1 MALISSLRFF
11 YKTNLTV
18 SLKAWKQKKPFQTDK
33 RSLNEEKKSV
43 KDCWGEKNTEKEN
56 IFFAFLAVQTKNV
69 VLITVQRNII

>member
-1 MALISSLRFF
+1 MALICSLRVF
-11 YKTNLTV
+11 YKTNLAV
-18 SLKAWKQKKPFQTDK
+18 SLKAWKQKKTFQTDK

-43 KDCWGEKNTEKEN
+43 KDCWEEKNTEKEK